1 MVAVWLIA
9 GAALLLAPQM
19 MQALGGTTLD
29 IARNISD
36 AFGGI
41 GGVVARLFGRGGN
54 VLTAVLGTLLALD
67 VMLVAGFGFA
77 LKYVRPRLVERL
89 RS

>member
-1 MVAVWLIA
+1 VEGTAKLHTGRA
-9 GAALLLAPQM
+9 GKENYGAD
-19 MQALGGTTLD
+19 GKTT
-29 IARNISD
+29 RNISD
-36 AFGGI
+36 AFGGL
-41 GGVVARLFGRGGN
+41 GGVIARLFGRGGN

-77 LKYVRPRLVERL
+77 LKYLRPRLVERL